1 MISAE
6 KEIFQ
11 TQMSTRKFLS
21 SINLF
26 YQVLKNFIPQEAIC
40 DDKDP
45 LWFNP
50 RVNSL
55 TGQK

>member
-1 MISAE
+1 MISTE

-45 LWFNP
+45 LWFNS